1 MSGIVGVHYL
11 DGRPVNGEDLSKMV
25 DILAHRGPDGADT
38 WIGQSVGLGHRMLW
52 TTRESLIETLPLVKQ
67 DGNLVITSDAR
78 IDNREELIAA
88 LQINNR
94 PSDKI
99 GDSELILA
107 AYGKWGEQC
116 LEHLLGDFAFAIWDK
131 GKQQLFCARDH
142 IGIKPFY
149 YCRNSDTF
157 VFASEIKAIHT
168 LPNIERK
175 VNETRIAEY
184 LLIVF
189 EDKTTT
195 FYQDIFRL
203 PPGHCMTVSKEDIKI
218 RCYWELN
225 PQKELRLGS
234 DEEYAEAFRE
244 IFTEAVRCRLRSAF
258 PIGSTLSGGLDSSAI
273 TCLARNLLD
282 KNQPLHTFSV
292 IFDEMSQCDERP
304 FINEVLAQ
312 GNFTPHYLNGDKLT
326 PLEDINR
333 MMWYHDEPFYF
344 ANSYLYWNTCPIA
357 KNEGIRILLDGFD
370 GDTSV
375 SHGLGYF
382 DELANQ
388 GRWFKLIKELKH
400 REKYTEQS
408 LWSSLSPYL
417 WVHALKP
424 SHRKFIYRVRRKL
437 AKLNKFRKGKSNT
450 QANTNQI
457 INDKFVERITLKEH
471 LQSLEEKRYKP
482 QPRERDCHYQSL
494 NWGLIPFFLEV
505 IDKSAAAASIEAN
518 HPLFD
523 KRLVEFCLSLP
534 PEQKIHQGWT
544 RMILRRGMEN
554 ILPKKVQW
562 RTDKN
567 NFEPAVIHALLDLNR
582 ELVEK
587 VILHNSEDVEDYVD
601 MEAVRKIFQ
610 KLISERKPSD
620 VIPVWVTT
628 LLGYWRSK

>member
-11 DGRPVNGEDLSKMV
+11 DGRPIDGKDLSKMV

-38 WIGQSVGLGHRMLW
+38 WIGESVGLGHRMLW
-52 TTRESLIETLPLVKQ
+52 TTPESLIETLPLVKQ

-94 PSDKI
+94 PSDKVA
-99 GDSELILA
+99 DSELILA
-107 AYGKWGEQC
+107 AYEKWGEQC
-116 LEHLLGDFAFAIWDK
+116 PEHLLGDFAFAIWDK
-131 GKQQLFCARDH
+131 RKQQLFCARDH

-149 YCRNSDTF
+149 YYRNSDSF

-168 LPNIERK
+168 LPNIDRK

-184 LLIVF
+184 LLIIF

-195 FYQDIFRL
+195 FYQDIFRM

-225 PQKELRLGS
+225 PHKEIKLGS
-234 DEEYAEAFRE
+234 DEEYAAAFRE

-258 PIGSTLSGGLDSSAI
+258 PIGSTLSGGLDSSSVA
-273 TCLARNLLD
+273 CVARNLLD

-292 IFDEMSQCDERP
+292 IFDETPECDERP
-304 FINEVLAQ
+304 FINAVLAQ
-312 GNFTPHYLNGDKLT
+312 GNFTPHYLNGDKFT
-326 PLEDINR
+326 PLEDINS
-333 MMWYHDEPFYF
+333 MIWHQDEPFYF
-344 ANSYLYWNTCPIA
+344 ANSYLYWNTCPAA
-357 KNEGIRILLDGFD
+357 KNKGIRILLDGFD

-382 DELANQ
+382 DELANK
-388 GRWFKLIKELKH
+388 GRWLELVKELKS
-400 REKYTEQS
+400 RAKYTDTS
-408 LWSSLSPYL
+408 LWNLLSPYL
-417 WVHALKP
+417 WGYALKQ
-424 SHRKFIYRVRRKL
+424 SHRKFIYKVRRKL
-437 AKLNKFRKGKSNT
+437 AKLNKFRKAKSNT
-450 QANTNQI
+450 QDITYKI
-457 INDKFVERITLKEH
+457 IKDEFIERIAWNEH
-471 LQSLEEKRYKP
+471 LQRLEEKRSKP
-482 QPRERDCHYQSL
+482 QPSERDSHYRYL

-534 PEQKIHQGWT
+534 PEQKIYRGWT

-567 NFEPAVIHALLDLNR
+567 NFEPTVIHALVDLNR

-587 VILHNSEDVEDYVD
+587 VIVHDSEHVEEYVD
-601 MEAVRKIFQ
+601 MEAVRKIYQ
-610 KLISERKPSD
+610 QLISKRKPSD
-620 VIPVWVTT
+620 VIPVWITT
-628 LLGYWRSK
+628 LLQYWYLK